1 MSRSPFIEALERGV
15 TAHQAG
21 RLDDALKS
29 YRAALE
35 LRPSDPEAS
44 SLCGLALLHSG
55 KGEEAMP
62 LLQHAVNAEP
72 GHNGYRL
79 NFAEGLAQTGKA
91 DRAMVELGLIIATEP
106 TNMVA
111 LSRFYTLES
120 EALIA
125 RREWHKLYRNGIA
138 WTAADPKATL
148 GWRTLTRG
156 AMEEGRL
163 NEAVA
168 AFTRF
173 LTLTK
178 PSAADLTVYASLCL
192 QALYVDTALKALDR
206 AGELDPKFP
215 PMLAQRALVL
225 MYLGHFA
232 EAESFCRRCLERKP
246 DFVPAYTTL
255 SRLRRGALDDADL
268 EQLNELARRNDVDP
282 DRQISAIFAIA
293 NAHDARGEID
303 TAFAAYQ
310 AAHRL
315 AQDRNRVENRRDDRT
330 RDIARV
336 QSIVELWE
344 RLPEIAPQAATP
356 RPIFIV
362 GMPRSGTT
370 LIEAVLGAH
379 SRVFACGDRP
389 AMRRIL
395 REWTGFDQARP
406 EAHQSTLQDWA
417 RFYFREL
424 PDDLRGADHITDKHP
439 RNFEAAGL
447 IARILPNAVIVHV
460 RRNPVETCLSVFRQE
475 FDKNWTVAH
484 RLTDI
489 ADYYVRYARLM
500 SHWERALP
508 GRFVTIQY
516 EDFVADFPNAAPQLV
531 QACGLEWEPQCLEF
545 QKSPRA
551 IVTFSSVQARS
562 AVVNANGRAQKYEK
576 HLQPLVAA
584 LEGAGVDLRSGASKV
599 RG

>member
-29 YRAALE
+29 YRAALG
-35 LRPSDPEAS
+35 LRPNDPEAS

-62 LLQHAVNAEP
+62 LLQQAVDAEP
-72 GHNGYRL
+72 GRNGYRL

-106 TNMVA
+106 TNVA
-111 LSRFYTLES
+111 ALGRFYTLES
-120 EALIA
+120 DALVA
-125 RREWHKLYRNGIA
+125 RRDWHKLYRNGIA
-138 WTAADPKATL
+138 WTTVDPKATL
-148 GWRTLTRG
+148 AWRTLARG
-156 AMEEGRL
+156 ALEEGRL
-163 NEAVA
+163 NEAVS
-168 AFTRF
+168 AFGRF

-178 PSAADLTVYASLCL
+178 PTAGDFTAYASLCL
-192 QALYVDTALKALDR
+192 RALYVDTAVKALDR
-206 AGELDPKFP
+206 AEELDPALP
-215 PMLAQRALVL
+215 QMLAQRALL
-225 MYLGHFA
+225 SMYLGRFA
-232 EAESFCRRCLERKP
+232 EAEMYCRRCLQQKP
-246 DFVPAYTTL
+246 DFMPAYTTL

-268 EQLNELARRNDVDP
+268 KQLNGLARRNDVDP
-282 DRQISAIFAIA
+282 DQRITAIFAIA
-293 NAHDARGEID
+293 NAHDARGEMD

-310 AAHRL
+310 AAHRMALERDTIEQRSHGQTQDL
-315 AQDRNRVENRRDDRT
+315 AR
-330 RDIARV
+330 I

-344 RLPEIAPQAATP
+344 RLPEVAPPANAP

-395 REWTGFDQARP
+395 RSPRGLDQIEPAAY
-406 EAHQSTLQDWA
+406 ESTLRDWA
-417 RFYFREL
+417 KFYFRDL
-424 PDDLRGADHITDKHP
+424 PEDLRGADHITDKHP

-447 IARILPNAVIVHV
+447 IARMLPNAVIVHI
-460 RRNPVETCLSVFRQE
+460 RRNPLETCLSVYRQE

-489 ADYYVRYARLM
+489 AGYYARYARLM
-500 SHWERALP
+500 AHWERVLP
-508 GRFVTIQY
+508 GRFIAIQY
-516 EDFVADFPNAAPQLV
+516 EDFVAEFASAAPQLV

-562 AVVNANGRAQKYEK
+562 EVANGNGRAQKYRK
-576 HLQPLVAA
+576 HLEPLSAA
-584 LEGAGVDLRSGASKV
+584 LDAAGVDPDTGALKV
-599 RG
+599 GG